1 MSVASVKFDEM
12 SPQYRETDLNYINK
26 VESRTGTLDFHL
38 VKSDG

>member
-26 VESRTGTLDFHL
+26 VESREHQEHWIFI
-38 VKSDG
+38 